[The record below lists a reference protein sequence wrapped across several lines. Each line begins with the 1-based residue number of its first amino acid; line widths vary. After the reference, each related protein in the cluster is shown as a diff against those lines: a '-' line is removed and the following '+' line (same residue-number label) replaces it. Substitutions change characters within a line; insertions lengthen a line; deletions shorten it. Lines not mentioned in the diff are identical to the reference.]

1 MTLQGKSSKEVESG
15 LDKKIVR
22 LNDDSYQFNFD
33 NDHDLTTIGDIAE
46 DHKQLL
52 NHPLNEAYILPMWNK
67 IRGKLRLNCFF
78 YFLFLCCLTFLVHLS
93 YLNLLPNG
101 KIFKKFYTRVLIQKM
116 SFSNNSIQFCIIE
129 NPFRSLLQTKRLV
142 ENFFNHRMI

>member
-33 NDHDLTTIGDIAE
+33 NDHDLTTICDIAE

-67 IRGKLRLNCFF
+67 IRGKLRLHIP
-78 YFLFLCCLTFLVHLS
+78 TRTLS
-93 YLNLLPNG
+93 CP
-101 KIFKKFYTRVLIQKM
+101 ITTRTYSVV
-116 SFSNNSIQFCIIE
+116 
-129 NPFRSLLQTKRLV
+129 SLKVSQ
-142 ENFFNHRMI
+142 ED